1 MLHLFSGG
9 VAHGIQLLH
18 DGAQLVEAGTEV
30 FDEEVVLRH
39 FDSVVVDELLHA
51 GTHERIAV
59 LHMVFDE
66 REWGAE
72 DEAVHPQAQ
81 ACQLHGK
88 WVQVHAK
95 DAALEEGA
103 FQNLRVLGLVVQ
115 V

>member
-1 MLHLFSGG
+1 
-9 VAHGIQLLH
+9 
-18 DGAQLVEAGTEV
+18 
-30 FDEEVVLRH
+30 
-39 FDSVVVDELLHA
+39 
-51 GTHERIAV
+51 
-59 LHMVFDE
+59 MVFDE

-115 V
+115 VQKLKLLGDLGALGRYQLLQVGICIKPVQGKVGQVVQRFY